1 MSDLNLNVA
10 MIGPRGCG
18 KTSVLAIMLSEIEDF
33 VSRLN
38 TNPDV
43 RQKCSPKIQADSF
56 CVQTLK
62 DVKRA
67 LQGVAKDDVVKNGVA
82 VVMGSGKH
90 NVYSVDLTVCN
101 VSTSISFH
109 DFPGA
114 YFIPEF
120 HKKLSPRDVTD
131 FKNVFSNA
139 DVIVLCVDVPSQITF
154 SDRNQAAFYASYTR
168 NITGLIKESVAEES
182 ENRLRKTVLVLP
194 VKSEGELL
202 DTVAD
207 PFNGYR
213 QSINPQKN
221 DALYHK
227 VKTLYKDLFAYLEK
241 EQTVDSFYVPVI
253 TMGCVKATG
262 MEYDVDS
269 GISHVKFGPVVKGC
283 PLHYYQCNSSALL
296 ALCLWSAEAVITQKY
311 KASRGL
317 IGVLLAN
324 ARVLL
329 GGKWPTE
336 YFKDELL
343 KECSLLRMY
352 IEHWLRAIDYNSL
365 SEEEK
370 KRYKELKEFA
380 ANEPFNGCRVI

>member
-154 SDRNQAAFYASYTR
+154 LAGNQAAFYASYTR
-168 NITGLIKESVAEES
+168 YITGLIKESVAEES
-182 ENRLRKTVLVLP
+182 LNNLRKTVLVLP
-194 VKSEGELL
+194 VKCEGEIL

-207 PFNGYR
+207 PFNG
-213 QSINPQKN
+213 
-221 DALYHK
+221 
-227 VKTLYKDLFAYLEK
+227 
-241 EQTVDSFYVPVI
+241 
-253 TMGCVKATG
+253 
-262 MEYDVDS
+262 
-269 GISHVKFGPVVKGC
+269 
-283 PLHYYQCNSSALL
+283 
-296 ALCLWSAEAVITQKY
+296 
-311 KASRGL
+311 
-317 IGVLLAN
+317 
-324 ARVLL
+324 
-329 GGKWPTE
+329 
-336 YFKDELL
+336 
-343 KECSLLRMY
+343 
-352 IEHWLRAIDYNSL
+352 
-365 SEEEK
+365 
-370 KRYKELKEFA
+370 
-380 ANEPFNGCRVI
+380 

>member
-18 KTSVLAIMLSEIEDF
+18 KTSVLSIMLGEIENF
-33 VSRLN
+33 VNKLN
-38 TNPDV
+38 TDADV
-43 RQKCSPKIQADSF
+43 RKKCSPKIQADSF
-56 CVQTLK
+56 CVQMLK
-62 DVKRA
+62 NVYQA
-67 LQGVAKDDVVKNGVA
+67 LRGVAKDDVMRKGVN
-82 VVMGSGKH
+82 VVLGSGTH

-109 DFPGA
+109 DFPGG

-120 HKKLSPRDVTD
+120 HKNLSPRDVTD

-154 SDRNQAAFYASYTR
+154 PDRHQAAFYASYTR
-168 NITGLIKESVAEES
+168 YITGLIKESVRKES
-182 ENRLRKTVLVLP
+182 ANKLRKTVLVLP
-194 VKSEGELL
+194 IKSEVEIL
-202 DTVAD
+202 DTVVD
-207 PFNGYR
+207 SYGGYE
-213 QSINPQKN
+213 QSINPGKN
-221 DALYHK
+221 DVLYHK

-269 GISHVKFGPVVKGC
+269 GISYVKFGPVVKGC

-311 KASRGL
+311 KDSLGPLEIILRKAQ
-317 IGVLLAN
+317 IF
-324 ARVLL
+324 L

-336 YFKDELL
+336 YFKEELF

-352 IEHWLRAIDYNSL
+352 IEYLLRTTDYNSL
-365 SEEEK
+365 SEEAKE
-370 KRYKELKEFA
+370 RYKELEEFA
-380 ANEPFNGCRVI
+380 ANEPFNGCRII